1 MRDLPILCVTL
12 AILHAI
18 LNLAFKYCMLF
29 IVSYKCTKVKFILSI
44 LYPRTKVFL
53 FPCLFFSISDYQQL
67 IRKGPYNH
75 QFTVQHFHGTNPVVY
90 SVTGWLRYSREH
102 ASARQIS
109 NLLQESQ
116 K

>member
-1 MRDLPILCVTL
+1 MYALIMLQFYILISYNYV
-12 AILHAI
+12 
-18 LNLAFKYCMLF
+18 NE
-29 IVSYKCTKVKFILSI
+29 IVKNKFD
-44 LYPRTKVFL
+44 
-53 FPCLFFSISDYQQL
+53 CLDYQQL

-102 ASARQIS
+102 ATARQIS

>member
-1 MRDLPILCVTL
+1 MCFPEICCIEILLYIACYLSHVMDVWKSNL
-12 AILHAI
+12 FCPFYILDPM
-18 LNLAFKYCMLF
+18 F
-29 IVSYKCTKVKFILSI
+29 SYFHV
-44 LYPRTKVFL
+44 Y
-53 FPCLFFSISDYQQL
+53 FFSISEYQQL